1 MTREED
7 HPSHPPL
14 VTCPPRAAAP
24 LERPDHEPPPSR
36 PRRPAGRQQG
46 RAGGSRQRRG
56 RGTGQGADNVC
67 GCRRQRPPLT
77 GNLPRKPRASRR
89 RGLSRGGGWHT
100 ARRSQGKGGTGL
112 TPAGGACIS
121 SPPPPPQ
128 LQPRRRRPDGSRAAG
143 PAPSAPHDPR
153 AGPGPAGTGQR
164 GRSTHAP
171 PHTPTPAP
179 GLLRCP
185 RSAGPGRSLPSAPPR
200 LTREAAPF
208 AVSAPALE
216 QEERVGPLRDPQSAG
231 QQHLLGPQPH
241 RGGAADAAE
250 RSDSARRG
258 WGRAR
263 PERGGGAGGSGRAP
277 PTGHG
282 AAPAATAPSG
292 GPAPS
297 LQRGGA
303 RLPPWRWSQGR
314 GSARRRSPVR
324 GPPGPPSC
332 SVLGGQLGF
341 TSALCRG
348 GVPSSAS
355 RWHAALKR
363 PLPGQLAFDESD
375 VLI

>member
-1 MTREED
+1 M
-7 HPSHPPL
+7 
-14 VTCPPRAAAP
+14 
-24 LERPDHEPPPSR
+24 
-36 PRRPAGRQQG
+36 
-46 RAGGSRQRRG
+46 
-56 RGTGQGADNVC
+56 
-67 GCRRQRPPLT
+67 
-77 GNLPRKPRASRR
+77 
-89 RGLSRGGGWHT
+89 GGGT
-100 ARRSQGKGGTGL
+100 QRGEARGKAEPG
-112 TPAGGACIS
+112 
-121 SPPPPPQ
+121 SP
-128 LQPRRRRPDGSRAAG
+128 QPAG
-143 PAPSAPHDPR
+143 PASPHRRHPPSSSPAAAALTGVVPPARPPQHPTTP
-153 AGPGPAGTGQR
+153 GPGPALRGQ
-164 GRSTHAP
+164 GSGAGAHTHP
-171 PHTPTPAP
+171 HTHTPTPAP

-185 RSAGPGRSLPSAPPR
+185 RSARPGRSLPSAPPR